1 MPVNDVLAS
10 IFLQLRISERSGR
23 GVPKIIGRY
32 GKNAIQIEKNRIT
45 VTTLFEKIGVNEFVV
60 YNKVS
65 KKVSDKTN
73 KTQVKN
79 D

>member
-1 MPVNDVLAS
+1 MPVNDVLAFIS
-10 IFLQLRISERSGR
+10 LQLGISERSGR
-23 GVPKIIGRY
+23 CVPKIIGRY
-32 GKNAIQIEKNRIT
+32 GKNAIRIEKT
-45 VTTLFEKIGVNEFVV
+45 ESQLPHHLKKIGVNEFVV